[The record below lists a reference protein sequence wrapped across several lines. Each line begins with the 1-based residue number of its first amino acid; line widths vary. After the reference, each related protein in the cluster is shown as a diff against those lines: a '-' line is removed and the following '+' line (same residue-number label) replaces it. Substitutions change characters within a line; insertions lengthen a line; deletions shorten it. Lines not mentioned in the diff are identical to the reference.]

1 MRTLRSW
8 PTLCGLA
15 CTALLAGGVALAQSP
30 AKPAEANPKVEPG
43 KVRWHPDVDTACKA
57 SQKTGKPVF
66 IFYMMGK
73 LDDQFC

>member
-1 MRTLRSW
+1 MRKPRSW

-15 CTALLAGGVALAQSP
+15 CAALLTGGVALA
-30 AKPAEANPKVEPG
+30 AEPANPKCEPG
-43 KVRWHPDVDTACKA
+43 KVTWHPNVDTACKA
-57 SQKTGKPVF
+57 ATRSGKPVF

>member
-1 MRTLRSW
+1 MRKPRSW

-15 CTALLAGGVALAQSP
+15 CVALLAGGVAR
-30 AKPAEANPKVEPG
+30 AEEPANPKCEPG

-57 SQKTGKPVF
+57 AMQSGKPVF